1 MAELPGSRDRAV
13 RNQCTEIAPGNR
25 DARPV
30 VSSAIDNG
38 SIKTKSA
45 TKGEGAASAGLWSQ
59 ANTTKLADNESR

>member
-38 SIKTKSA
+38 SIK
-45 TKGEGAASAGLWSQ
+45 
-59 ANTTKLADNESR
+59 N